1 MYKINDYVIYKR
13 EVCVVKDLKRINN
26 QDYYTLE
33 NKEDTSLKISIPVS
47 QETQLL
53 RHLATFDEISN
64 TLDHINDIP
73 TLDINERN
81 LEEQYKL
88 LLQGT
93 TIENL
98 IKIIK
103 TAYIRNKIRENN
115 HKHLSDTDTSYQELA
130 EQFLF
135 NEIAYAMN
143 ISYDAA
149 KELVFNKLVNIVDL
163 KYCITFMYII

>member
-64 TLDHINDIP
+64 TLDHINDIS

-163 KYCITFMYII
+163 K

>member
-13 EVCVVKDLKRINN
+13 EVCVVKDLKKINN

-33 NKEDTSLKISIPVS
+33 NKEDTSLKVSIPVS

-73 TLDINERN
+73 TLNINERN
-81 LEEQYKL
+81 LEEQYKR

-98 IKIIK
+98 IQIIK
-103 TAYIRNKIRENN
+103 TAYIRNEIRKNN

-163 KYCITFMYII
+163 K

>member
-13 EVCVVKDLKRINN
+13 EVCVVKDLKKINN

-73 TLDINERN
+73 TLNINERN

-103 TAYIRNKIRENN
+103 TAYIRNEIRKNN

-163 KYCITFMYII
+163 K

>member
-13 EVCVVKDLKRINN
+13 EVCVVKDLKKINN

-73 TLDINERN
+73 TLNINERN

-98 IKIIK
+98 MKIIK
-103 TAYIRNKIRENN
+103 TAYIRNEIRKNN

-163 KYCITFMYII
+163 K

>member
-13 EVCVVKDLKRINN
+13 EVCVVKDLKKINN

-64 TLDHINDIP
+64 TLDHINEIP

-103 TAYIRNKIRENN
+103 TAYIRNEIRKNN
-115 HKHLSDTDTSYQELA
+115 HKHLSDIDTSYQELA

-163 KYCITFMYII
+163 K

>member
-13 EVCVVKDLKRINN
+13 EVCVVKDLKKINN

-73 TLDINERN
+73 TLNINERN

-103 TAYIRNKIRENN
+103 TAYIRNEIRKGLMVLE
-115 HKHLSDTDTSYQELA
+115 
-130 EQFLF
+130 F
-135 NEIAYAMN
+135 
-143 ISYDAA
+143 
-149 KELVFNKLVNIVDL
+149 
-163 KYCITFMYII
+163 

>member
-13 EVCVVKDLKRINN
+13 EVCVVKDLKKINN

-64 TLDHINDIP
+64 TLDHINEIP

-103 TAYIRNKIRENN
+103 TAYIRNEIRKNN

-163 KYCITFMYII
+163 K

>member
-13 EVCVVKDLKRINN
+13 EVCVVKDLKKINN

-73 TLDINERN
+73 TLNINERN

-103 TAYIRNKIRENN
+103 TTYIRNEIRKNN

-163 KYCITFMYII
+163 K

>member
-13 EVCVVKDLKRINN
+13 EVCVVKDLKKINN

-33 NKEDTSLKISIPVS
+33 NKEDTSLKVSIPVS

-73 TLDINERN
+73 TLNINERN

-93 TIENL
+93 TIEDL

-103 TAYIRNKIRENN
+103 TAYIRNEIRKNN

-163 KYCITFMYII
+163 K

>member
-1 MYKINDYVIYKR
+1 MYKINDYVVYKR
-13 EVCVVKDLKRINN
+13 EVCVVKDLKKINN

-33 NKEDTSLKISIPVS
+33 NKEDPTLKVSVPVS
-47 QETQLL
+47 QENQLL
-53 RHLATFDEISN
+53 RSLATFEEISH

-81 LEEQYKL
+81 LEEQYKD

-93 TIENL
+93 TIEDL

-103 TAYIRNKIRENN
+103 TTYIRNEIRKNN
-115 HKHLSDTDTSYQELA
+115 RKHLSDKDTNYQELA

-135 NEIAYAMN
+135 NEIAYSMN
-143 ISYDAA
+143 ISYEAA
-149 KELVFNKLVNIVDL
+149 RELVFNKLTNIVDL
-163 KYCITFMYII
+163 K

>member
-13 EVCVVKDLKRINN
+13 EVCIVKNLKKINN

-33 NKEDTSLKISIPVS
+33 NKEDSSLKISIPVS
-47 QETQLL
+47 QEHQLL
-53 RHLATFDEISN
+53 RSLTTFEEISN
-64 TLDHINDIP
+64 TLDHINEIAP
-73 TLDINERN
+73 LDINERN
-81 LEEQYKL
+81 LEEQYKS
-88 LLQGT
+88 LLQGS
-93 TIENL
+93 TIKDL

-103 TAYIRNKIRENN
+103 TTYIRNEIRKSN
-115 HKHLSDTDTSYQELA
+115 HKPLSDKDTNYQELA

-149 KELVFNKLVNIVDL
+149 KELVFNKLANIVDL
-163 KYCITFMYII
+163 K

>member
-1 MYKINDYVIYKR
+1 M
-13 EVCVVKDLKRINN
+13 C
-26 QDYYTLE
+26 
-33 NKEDTSLKISIPVS
+33 

-149 KELVFNKLVNIVDL
+149 KELVLNKLVNIVDL
-163 KYCITFMYII
+163 K

>member
-13 EVCVVKDLKRINN
+13 EVCVVKDLKKINN

-103 TAYIRNKIRENN
+103 TAYIRNEIRKNN

-163 KYCITFMYII
+163 K

>member
-13 EVCVVKDLKRINN
+13 EVCVVKDLKKINN

-53 RHLATFDEISN
+53 RHLATFNEISN

-73 TLDINERN
+73 TLNINERN

-103 TAYIRNKIRENN
+103 TAYIRNEIRKNN

-163 KYCITFMYII
+163 K

>member
-13 EVCVVKDLKRINN
+13 EVCVVKDLKKINN

-73 TLDINERN
+73 TLNINERN

-103 TAYIRNKIRENN
+103 TAYIRNEIRKNN

-149 KELVFNKLVNIVDL
+149 KELVFNKLVNMVDL
-163 KYCITFMYII
+163 K

>member
-13 EVCVVKDLKRINN
+13 EVCVVKDLNN

-73 TLDINERN
+73 TLNINERN

-103 TAYIRNKIRENN
+103 TAYIRNEIRKNN

-163 KYCITFMYII
+163 K

>member
-13 EVCVVKDLKRINN
+13 EVCVVKDLKKINN

-33 NKEDTSLKISIPVS
+33 NKEDTSLKVSIPVS

-73 TLDINERN
+73 TLNINERN

-103 TAYIRNKIRENN
+103 TAYIRNEIRKNN

-163 KYCITFMYII
+163 K

>member
-1 MYKINDYVIYKR
+1 MCSKR
-13 EVCVVKDLKRINN
+13 FKKNAINN

-73 TLDINERN
+73 TLNINERN

-103 TAYIRNKIRENN
+103 TAYIRNEIRKNN

-163 KYCITFMYII
+163 K

>member
-13 EVCVVKDLKRINN
+13 EVCVVKDLKKINN

-73 TLDINERN
+73 TLNINERN

-103 TAYIRNKIRENN
+103 TAYIRNEIRKNN

-135 NEIAYAMN
+135 NEIAYAMI

-163 KYCITFMYII
+163 K

>member
-13 EVCVVKDLKRINN
+13 EVCVVKDLKKINN

-73 TLDINERN
+73 TLNINERN

-103 TAYIRNKIRENN
+103 TAYIRNEIRKNN

-149 KELVFNKLVNIVDL
+149 KELVFNKLINIVDL
-163 KYCITFMYII
+163 K

>member
-13 EVCVVKDLKRINN
+13 EVCVVKDLKKINN

-64 TLDHINDIP
+64 TLDHINEIP

-103 TAYIRNKIRENN
+103 TAYIRNEIRKNN

-149 KELVFNKLVNIVDL
+149 KELVFNKLINIVDL
-163 KYCITFMYII
+163 K

>member
-13 EVCVVKDLKRINN
+13 EVCVVKDLKKINN

-33 NKEDTSLKISIPVS
+33 NKEDTSLKVSIPVS

-93 TIENL
+93 TIEDL

-103 TAYIRNKIRENN
+103 TAYIRNEIRKNN

-163 KYCITFMYII
+163 K

>member
-1 MYKINDYVIYKR
+1 MYKINDYVVYKR
-13 EVCVVKDLKRINN
+13 EVCVVKDLKKINN

-73 TLDINERN
+73 TLNINERN

-103 TAYIRNKIRENN
+103 TAYIRNEIRKNN

-163 KYCITFMYII
+163 K

>member
-13 EVCVVKDLKRINN
+13 EVCVVKDLKKINN

-64 TLDHINDIP
+64 TLDHINEIP

-103 TAYIRNKIRENN
+103 TAYIRNEIRKNN

-149 KELVFNKLVNIVDL
+149 KELVFNKLVNMVDL
-163 KYCITFMYII
+163 K

>member
-13 EVCVVKDLKRINN
+13 EVCVVKDLKKINN
-26 QDYYTLE
+26 QDYYILE

-64 TLDHINDIP
+64 TLDHINEIP

-103 TAYIRNKIRENN
+103 TAYIRNEIRKNN

-163 KYCITFMYII
+163 K

>member
-13 EVCVVKDLKRINN
+13 EVCVVKDLKKINN

-64 TLDHINDIP
+64 TLDHINEIP

-103 TAYIRNKIRENN
+103 TAYIRNEIRKNN

-149 KELVFNKLVNIVDL
+149 RELVFNKLVNIVDL
-163 KYCITFMYII
+163 K

>member
-1 MYKINDYVIYKR
+1 MYKINEYVIYKR
-13 EVCVVKDLKRINN
+13 EVCVVKDLKKINN

-73 TLDINERN
+73 TLNINERN

-103 TAYIRNKIRENN
+103 TAYIRNEIRKNN

-163 KYCITFMYII
+163 K

>member
-13 EVCVVKDLKRINN
+13 EVCVVKDLKKINN

-33 NKEDTSLKISIPVS
+33 NKEDTSLKVSIPVS

-64 TLDHINDIP
+64 TLDHINEIP

-103 TAYIRNKIRENN
+103 TAYIRNEIRKNN

-163 KYCITFMYII
+163 K

>member
-88 LLQGT
+88 LLQCT

-163 KYCITFMYII
+163 K

>member
-13 EVCVVKDLKRINN
+13 EVCVVKDLKKINN

-64 TLDHINDIP
+64 TLDHINAIP

-103 TAYIRNKIRENN
+103 TAYIRNEIRKNN

-149 KELVFNKLVNIVDL
+149 KELVFNKLVNVVDL
-163 KYCITFMYII
+163 K

>member
-13 EVCVVKDLKRINN
+13 EVCVVKDLKKINN

-64 TLDHINDIP
+64 TLDHINEIP

-103 TAYIRNKIRENN
+103 TAYIRNEIRKNN

-149 KELVFNKLVNIVDL
+149 KELVFNKLVNVVDL
-163 KYCITFMYII
+163 K

>member
-13 EVCVVKDLKRINN
+13 EVCIVKNLKKINN

-33 NKEDTSLKISIPVS
+33 NKEDSSLKISIPVS
-47 QETQLL
+47 QEHQLL
-53 RHLATFDEISN
+53 RSLTTFEEISN
-64 TLDHINDIP
+64 TLDHINEIAP
-73 TLDINERN
+73 LDINERN
-81 LEEQYKL
+81 LEEQYKS
-88 LLQGT
+88 LLQGS
-93 TIENL
+93 TIKDL

-103 TAYIRNKIRENN
+103 TAYIRNEIRKSN
-115 HKHLSDTDTSYQELA
+115 HKPLSDKDTNYQELA

-163 KYCITFMYII
+163 K